1 MRFSLRYPVIKLSR
15 LLHYYIDRGS
25 ILSYNSE
32 QRDDN
37 GWMNFKFTTARFSQM
52 RMEQEQEPP
61 TNEEAHEF
69 RFASHGENSPVD
81 DGQCPRNKLAPFN
94 PTDISAQ
101 HAGISMLNLKDDDVL
116 YDLGCGDGRK

>member
-37 GWMNFKFTTARFSQM
+37 GWMNFKFLDHCTLF
-52 RMEQEQEPP
+52 
-61 TNEEAHEF
+61 TNE
-69 RFASHGENSPVD
+69 
-81 DGQCPRNKLAPFN
+81 DGTGTGTSDQ
-94 PTDISAQ
+94 
-101 HAGISMLNLKDDDVL
+101 
-116 YDLGCGDGRK
+116 